1 MFNTILFVIF
11 GLVAFWVLAAIF
23 EAIGFTRHRYAARG
37 LVSRR
42 TPHVAI
48 GCAIPI
54 PTCWVGEAKRTTG
67 IRVLKIAH
75 TRKMTSA
82 WSHAITFSNLQD

>member
-11 GLVAFWVLAAIF
+11 GFVAFWVLAAIF
-23 EAIGFTRHRYAARG
+23 EAIGFTGYRYDARG

-48 GCAIPI
+48 GCANPN
-54 PTCWVGEAKRTTG
+54 PDMLGGRG
-67 IRVLKIAH
+67 
-75 TRKMTSA
+75 
-82 WSHAITFSNLQD
+82 